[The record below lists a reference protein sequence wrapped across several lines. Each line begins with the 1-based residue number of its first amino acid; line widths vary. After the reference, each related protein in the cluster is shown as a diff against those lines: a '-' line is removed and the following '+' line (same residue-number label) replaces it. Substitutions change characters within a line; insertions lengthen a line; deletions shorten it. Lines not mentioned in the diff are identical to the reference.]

1 VCVCVCVCDSART
14 STGPIIMQNSSKLMT
29 PVPLTLNLCHAF
41 TRNCM
46 HQMLESCLELKF
58 CGRKASMVNVDCQ
71 CLCCHVAAYEFL
83 KDTRTRTPKTQP
95 VSRCAVVY
103 EDLFFCQDPIVTL
116 ARFRGSWQPWHQGCQ
131 GVGRRVQSSY
141 HGSGIIVGRESAVR
155 TCVSIFMHGLLGVGV

>member
-1 VCVCVCVCDSART
+1 MNHKESGTGKSGPDWPRNDACPCEFSFVCDVISLNVCVCVCVCDSART

-29 PVPLTLNLCHAF
+29 PVPLTSNLCHAF

-46 HQMLESCLELKF
+46 HPMLESCLEFKF

-103 EDLFFCQDPIVTL
+103 EDLYFCQDPIVTL
-116 ARFRGSWQPWHQGCQ
+116 ARFRGSAT
-131 GVGRRVQSSY
+131 RVAR
-141 HGSGIIVGRESAVR
+141 V
-155 TCVSIFMHGLLGVGV
+155 